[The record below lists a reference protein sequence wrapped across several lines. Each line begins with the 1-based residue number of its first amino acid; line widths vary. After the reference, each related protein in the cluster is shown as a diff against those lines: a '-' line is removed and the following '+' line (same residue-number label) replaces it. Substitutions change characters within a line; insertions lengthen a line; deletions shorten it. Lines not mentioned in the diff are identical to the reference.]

1 MTTEFTP
8 LPALGGG
15 ALIGLA
21 AVMLT
26 LFLGRIM
33 GATGILAGALRPNS
47 TAEFGWRAAVLL
59 GMVSAPLLLA
69 AVTGYV
75 PKVQVPAPTTFL
87 IVGGL
92 LVGVG
97 VTFGG
102 GCTSGHGVCGMARLS
117 QRSLVATLTFMGA
130 TVFTVFLMRHILGVY

>member
-8 LPALGGG
+8 LSALGGG
-15 ALIGLA
+15 ALIGLS
-21 AVMLT
+21 AVLLM

-47 TAEFGWRAAVLL
+47 STEFGWRAAVLI

-75 PKVQVPAPTTFL
+75 PEVQVPAPTTFL

-117 QRSLVATLTFMGA
+117 QRSLVATLTFMAA
-130 TVFTVFLMRHILGVY
+130 TVITVFVMPHILGVY